1 MPKLAI
7 PKVSIPKLA
16 IPKIKILSPKVPK
29 MTILKAHTEQPQE
42 LLPTES
48 SFTVGED
55 VSQSISQILDLNP
68 EEVKKTKQRTAMDK
82 RHRSAIARMR
92 TQFGLPTRI
101 PSHRHKPVSGFGRRQ
116 L

>member
-1 MPKLAI
+1 
-7 PKVSIPKLA
+7 
-16 IPKIKILSPKVPK
+16 
-29 MTILKAHTEQPQE
+29 MTILKEHTEQPQE

-82 RHRSAIARMR
+82 RHRAAIARMR
-92 TQFGLPTRI
+92 AKFGLPARI
-101 PSHRHKPVSGFGRRQ
+101 PAHKHKPMSGFGRHQ